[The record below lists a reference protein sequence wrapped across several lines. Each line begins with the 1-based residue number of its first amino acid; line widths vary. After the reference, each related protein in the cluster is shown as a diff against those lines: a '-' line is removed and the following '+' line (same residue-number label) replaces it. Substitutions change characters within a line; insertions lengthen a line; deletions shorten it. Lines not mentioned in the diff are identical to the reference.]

1 MAMME
6 ELRAAGS
13 AARQLPGVLRRRACE
28 GIHEVRAGNT
38 RPPVILVH
46 GYGGTGSVWSP
57 LRRGLLQAGFGHLVS
72 LDYNS
77 FAADPRALARELES
91 WTRRALADS
100 GADRVHLIGHSLG
113 GLIVRYAINRGALG
127 PMTST
132 AVTIA
137 SPHRGA
143 ALARLAPGRCSRI
156 MHPRSLDRNDLEA
169 PPAGVR
175 WVAYYSDTDR
185 FVLPDSARL
194 SDPRYRATNVQVPGS
209 GHLTICRHP
218 VLIRSLVEQLLLA
231 EPVQIRPFGHHR
243 SEYPLVSGHPIAA

>member
-1 MAMME
+1 MAMLE

-13 AARQLPGVLRRRACE
+13 AARALPGVLRRRACE
-28 GIHEVRAGNT
+28 GIHELPADNT

-57 LRRGLLQAGFGHLVS
+57 LRRALRQAGFGHLVS

-77 FAADPRALARELES
+77 FAADPRALADELEL
-91 WTRRALADS
+91 WTRRALTEG
-100 GADRVHLIGHSLG
+100 GAARVHLIGHSLG

-127 PMTST
+127 PLTST

-143 ALARLAPGRCSRI
+143 PLARIAPGRCSRI
-156 MHPRSLDRNDLEA
+156 MHPRSMDRNDLEA

-194 SDPRYRATNVQVPGS
+194 SDPRYRATNVLIPGS

-218 VLIRSLVEQLLLA
+218 ALIRSLIQQLLIA
-231 EPVQIRPFGHHR
+231 EPFDIHSYGRHR
-243 SEYPLVSGHPIAA
+243 SELPAAA